1 MLFRSISAIRNSKF
15 TTTEQTFGDQLHT
28 YTIVDAINDK
38 NVLPF
43 KVEYHQTMKAEPDID
58 DEMVRDIDRKK
69 VFEDPKRIK
78 KITSYILEH
87 FDQKTY
93 RGDKTYIYNSLTNI
107 SEVASADRGKIDEI
121 KQKQR
126 LSGFNSIFAVSS
138 VEMAKAYYEEFRN
151 QIKEDPTKDIKVA
164 VIYSYSANE
173 EEQEQEDILEEEN
186 PEDTSQLSKT
196 ARDFLD
202 GAIQDYNVMF
212 HTNYDTS
219 SDKFQNYYK
228 DVSLRM
234 KNKKLDLLIVVNM
247 FLTGFDATTMNTLWV
262 DKNLRMHG
270 LIQAFS
276 RTNRILN
283 SIKTFGNIVCFR
295 NLQKR
300 VDTAISQFGDK
311 NASGIVLMQ
320 SFKDYYYGYESV
332 DGKPMP
338 GYIDMIEDL
347 NTKFPLSQSQIIG
360 EQSQKEFISL
370 FGAILRMRNLL
381 VAFDEF
387 KEKELITE
395 RNLQDYLGRYQDL
408 RDEWKRRRETG
419 EISDINDD
427 IVFEVELIKQVEI
440 NIDYIL
446 MLVKKYHDTHC
457 EDKEILITIKKAVD
471 ASPELRSKKE
481 LIDAFLGEVNDV
493 DDVMNE
499 WRDYVVERREHE
511 LVIIIEEEKLKD
523 DETRKF
529 LENAFR
535 EGEVK
540 TVGTDIDK
548 IMPPVSRFGGGN
560 RANKKK
566 TVIDRLKAYFEKFYG
581 IGGVAKLSKDE
592 TEE

>member
-1 MLFRSISAIRNSKF
+1 MIRRTPRCTRTNPLFPYTTLFRS
-15 TTTEQTFGDQLHT
+15 
-28 YTIVDAINDK
+28 
-38 NVLPF
+38 
-43 KVEYHQTMKAEPDID
+43 
-58 DEMVRDIDRKK
+58 
-69 VFEDPKRIK
+69 
-78 KITSYILEH
+78 
-87 FDQKTY
+87 
-93 RGDKTYIYNSLTNI
+93 
-107 SEVASADRGKIDEI
+107 
-121 KQKQR
+121 
-126 LSGFNSIFAVSS
+126 
-138 VEMAKAYYEEFRN
+138 
-151 QIKEDPTKDIKVA
+151 
-164 VIYSYSANE
+164 
-173 EEQEQEDILEEEN
+173 
-186 PEDTSQLSKT
+186 
-196 ARDFLD
+196 
-202 GAIQDYNVMF
+202 
-212 HTNYDTS
+212 
-219 SDKFQNYYK
+219 
-228 DVSLRM
+228 
-234 KNKKLDLLIVVNM
+234 
-247 FLTGFDATTMNTLWV
+247 
-262 DKNLRMHG
+262 
-270 LIQAFS
+270 
-276 RTNRILN
+276 
-283 SIKTFGNIVCFR
+283 
-295 NLQKR
+295 
-300 VDTAISQFGDK
+300 
-311 NASGIVLMQ
+311 
-320 SFKDYYYGYESV
+320 
-332 DGKPMP
+332 
-338 GYIDMIEDL
+338 
-347 NTKFPLSQSQIIG
+347 
-360 EQSQKEFISL
+360 
-370 FGAILRMRNLL
+370 
-381 VAFDEF
+381 
-387 KEKELITE
+387 
-395 RNLQDYLGRYQDL
+395 DYLGRYQDL